1 MSESKAAMRLQG
13 KTQGEREAHSSD
25 EDKEEEVVRVCEKKK
40 KRMLTTLCVPV
51 RSPITVLTQP
61 DRV

>member
-1 MSESKAAMRLQG
+1 MQG
-13 KTQGEREAHSSD
+13 KDRAKERYR
-25 EDKEEEVVRVCEKKK
+25 VVVVMTRRGKK

>member
-1 MSESKAAMRLQG
+1 MQG
-13 KTQGEREAHSSD
+13 KDKGEGEVQSGGD
-25 EDKEEEVVRVCEKKK
+25 EEEAKK